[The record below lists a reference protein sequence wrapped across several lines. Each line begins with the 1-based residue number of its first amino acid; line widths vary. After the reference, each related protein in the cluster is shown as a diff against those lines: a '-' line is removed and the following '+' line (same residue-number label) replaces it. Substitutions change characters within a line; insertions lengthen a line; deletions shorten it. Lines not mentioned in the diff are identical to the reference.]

1 MFQQPPGPPFL
12 PPPPP
17 LRGSDHSL
25 GLPPHPPRT
34 FQPAGGFNVPSPA
47 PFFAN
52 NASNFHIPAQTSSFN
67 WRSRGNAP
75 SSGNLFTSQT
85 ATTTRQREGET
96 KTVYDT
102 AKEQIDDSIYELP
115 DHVELE
121 LADGSIDNLWVE
133 ANDLL
138 EAGNTTHQEEEDVVL
153 EQTNEDNFNNINNTF
168 LEGTV
173 HKSVYFLYGGKSQHF
188 VCAVEFLSTTQII
201 ENL

>member
-1 MFQQPPGPPFL
+1 M
-12 PPPPP
+12 
-17 LRGSDHSL
+17 
-25 GLPPHPPRT
+25 
-34 FQPAGGFNVPSPA
+34 
-47 PFFAN
+47 
-52 NASNFHIPAQTSSFN
+52 
-67 WRSRGNAP
+67 
-75 SSGNLFTSQT
+75 
-85 ATTTRQREGET
+85 TRQREGET

-153 EQTNEDNFNNINNTF
+153 EQTNEDNFDNINNTF